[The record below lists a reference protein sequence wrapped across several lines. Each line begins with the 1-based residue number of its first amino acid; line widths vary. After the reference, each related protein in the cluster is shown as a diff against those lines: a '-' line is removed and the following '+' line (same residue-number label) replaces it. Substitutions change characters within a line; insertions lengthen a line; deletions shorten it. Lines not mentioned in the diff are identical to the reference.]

1 MMRGAMLAGTLILAT
16 VEPVLGDFDTVRY
29 AITQG
34 GLLAVVLVLLWM
46 MRGDF
51 RRREAKAEEKANV
64 LTDLVRAN
72 TAALTH
78 TTDALIASQQA
89 TDRLTIVVDHLRDR
103 K

>member
-1 MMRGAMLAGTLILAT
+1 MRALMLASTLIVAT
-16 VEPVLGDFDTVRY
+16 GETIMGDVDLGRY

-34 GLLAVVLVLLWM
+34 GLLAVVLVLIVM
-46 MRGDF
+46 MRRDAQ
-51 RRREAKAEEKANV
+51 RREQKVEEKAIV

-78 TTDALIASQQA
+78 TTDALRASQEA
-89 TDRLTIVVDHLRDR
+89 TERLTVVVDHLRDR

>member
-1 MMRGAMLAGTLILAT
+1 MRGVLLASSLIVAT
-16 VEPVLGDFDTVRY
+16 VEPMLGEFDTVRY

-46 MRGDF
+46 MRKDYK
-51 RRREAKAEEKANV
+51 RREVKAEEKAVV

-78 TTDALIASQQA
+78 TTDALRASQEA

-103 K
+103 R